1 MAWGYWNAH
10 SLAPAKMGRH
20 GPGPTLHAARSREHS
35 LDRDR
40 REREQALCATAPSSA
55 RVSACPTPAAASS
68 LNHLGGEAAAAMA
81 AVDSAE
87 LGSWSASG
95 AGSGGGV
102 TGGRTANERNTLPR
116 GKMAESDDW
125 LAERHTLPRGK
136 SDSET
141 TTGSVPWP
149 IPNKVRSEGEWCPA
163 CSSGGSRVSFHSI
176 KEGGGGGGGSGGS
189 SDAAAAAATSKRK
202 SGASGSGGGSSEVL
216 STSLP
221 TPPPPPFQ
229 AGAAQCSRSIIIVNS
244 YTVYNTIA

>member
-40 REREQALCATAPSSA
+40 REREQAVCATAPPSS
-55 RVSACPTPAAASS
+55 RVSACPTPAVASS
-68 LNHLGGEAAAAMA
+68 LNHLGGEAAAAMPVA
-81 AVDSAE
+81 PTSAD
-87 LGSWSASG
+87 LGRWPAG
-95 AGSGGGV
+95 GTGSGGG
-102 TGGRTANERNTLPR
+102 GSARTTSERNTLPR
-116 GKMAESDDW
+116 GKTPDGDDW

-141 TTGSVPWP
+141 TAASVPWP

-163 CSSGGSRVSFHSI
+163 CSSGGSRVSFHSV
-176 KEGGGGGGGSGGS
+176 KEGGGGGGFVGSA
-189 SDAAAAAATSKRK
+189 DTAAAASKRK
-202 SGASGSGGGSSEVL
+202 SGTSGSSPEVL

-229 AGAAQCSRSIIIVNS
+229 AEALHT
-244 YTVYNTIA
+244 TVYYLKIRKRHR